1 MFSAPEL
8 NEPAAKD
15 AKPRANELP
24 LRIYSSL
31 VLGGLALVATWMGG
45 TVFALLWL
53 AASIGVLW
61 EWARITSLR
70 PLWLVAGIVY
80 VGVFLASMLMLRG
93 DARLGLVALVWLFA
107 LVWTADIAAYFVGR
121 AFGGRKL
128 WQAVS
133 PNKTWSGAIGAT
145 VAGPVAGAIVIL
157 AAGLSLRPMHFVVM
171 LAIVTAA
178 QLGDLMESAI
188 KRRFGVKDSSHLI
201 PGHGGL
207 MDRCDSLVAA
217 AAVAL
222 FLGIARAG
230 TSAPA
235 EGLLSW

>member
-1 MFSAPEL
+1 MSPAREVE
-8 NEPAAKD
+8 EPAQNATQ
-15 AKPRANELP
+15 RASELP
-24 LRIYSSL
+24 LRVYSSL
-31 VLGGLALVATWMGG
+31 ALGALALAVTWMGG
-45 TVFALLWL
+45 IVFALFWL
-53 AASIGVLW
+53 AAAIGVLV
-61 EWARITSLR
+61 EWVRITSWR

-80 VGVFLASMLMLRG
+80 AGLFAASMLILRG
-93 DARLGLVALVWLFA
+93 DPRFGFVALIWLFA
-107 LVWTADIAAYFVGR
+107 LVWTADIAAYFAGR

-128 WQAVS
+128 WPAVS
-133 PNKTWSGAIGAT
+133 PNKTWSGAVGAT
-145 VAGPVAGAIVIL
+145 VAGPLAGAIVIA
-157 AAGLSLRPMHFVVM
+157 AAGLALRPMHVVLM
-171 LAIVTAA
+171 VVIVIVA

-222 FLGIARAG
+222 FLGVARAG
-230 TSAPA
+230 TNAAA